1 MSMLRN
7 YSNTDLDDA
16 PHTLRSDL
24 CSQGISIPRP
34 SHHSLSRI
42 SNALEISQSP
52 TRAFIHEPCNSQCS
66 VSDTQ
71 TPCTNIICNESSC
84 CKPVPSELPSNLRTT
99 NPEKYPQ
106 SSVHLCLTSKR
117 NEEEVS
123 EDKNTDGQSYVHS
136 SQTFPDP
143 QNSNLP
149 ERMHELSLGVTIHK
163 SNPFSE
169 QESHL
174 SNIFS
179 SPDVLPSPS
188 VRSSPSVN
196 SSDQFFSFVIFHAP
210 EDQEIASR
218 VCNVLEHHV
227 VGKGTTFC
235 EGFET
240 PGVNPLMCLENAVEN
255 SAYIVLLLTNA
266 FLKATWGGFQSAT
279 VMMNSIENAD
289 KLGSVIPF
297 YPKLNKPDGK
307 IPMWIKNLIPLDE
320 SSIIFETKV
329 RNTFK
334 EEVIRKQNKLWE
346 GKVRRTRSDFQQP
359 QNISLQWSMSD
370 ATTVLPQQ
378 TQPQFAVFH
387 GQTPVIQISHAG
399 NVQIGNQNNMNIQFS
414 PNEPQMDWDTNLYH
428 DAGNE
433 TPN

>member
-1 MSMLRN
+1 MLRN
-7 YSNTDLDDA
+7 HSNTDLDDA

-34 SHHSLSRI
+34 SHHSLTRI

-52 TRAFIHEPCNSQCS
+52 NGAFIYEPRNSQCS
-66 VSDTQ
+66 ASDTQ

-84 CKPVPSELPSNLRTT
+84 CMPVPSELPSNLCTT
-99 NPEKYPQ
+99 NQEKYRQ
-106 SSVHLCLTSKR
+106 SSDHLCLTSKR

-123 EDKNTDGQSYVHS
+123 EDKNTDGHSYVHS

-149 ERMHELSLGVTIHK
+149 QRIHKLSLGVTIHK

-169 QESHL
+169 KESHL

-188 VRSSPSVN
+188 VD

-210 EDQEIASR
+210 EDQEIACR
-218 VCNVLEHHV
+218 VCNVLEHH

-266 FLKATWGGFQSAT
+266 FLKASWTHFQSAT
-279 VMMNSIENAD
+279 VMMNSIDNPD
-289 KLGSVIPF
+289 KLWSIIPF

-307 IPMWIKNLIPLDE
+307 IPIWIKNLIPLDE
-320 SSIIFETKV
+320 SSCIFETKV

-334 EEVIRKQNKLWE
+334 KEEIKKRNKLWE
-346 GKVRRTRSDFQQP
+346 KKLRRTTSDFQQP
-359 QNISLQWSMSD
+359 QNISLQCSMSD
-370 ATTVLPQQ
+370 ATAVLPQQ

-414 PNEPQMDWDTNLYH
+414 PNEPQMVWDTNMYH

>member
-1 MSMLRN
+1 MLRN
-7 YSNTDLDDA
+7 HSNTDLDDA

-34 SHHSLSRI
+34 SHHSLTRI

-52 TRAFIHEPCNSQCS
+52 NGVFIHEPRNSQCPT
-66 VSDTQ
+66 SDTQ

-84 CKPVPSELPSNLRTT
+84 CTPVPSELPSNLCTT
-99 NPEKYPQ
+99 NQEKYQQ
-106 SSVHLCLTSKR
+106 SSDHLCLTSKR

-123 EDKNTDGQSYVHS
+123 EDKNTDG
-136 SQTFPDP
+136 
-143 QNSNLP
+143 
-149 ERMHELSLGVTIHK
+149 HK

-179 SPDVLPSPS
+179 CPDVLPSSS
-188 VRSSPSVN
+188 VY

-210 EDQEIASR
+210 EDQEIACR

-266 FLKATWGGFQSAT
+266 FLKATWTHFQSAT
-279 VMMNSIENAD
+279 VMMNSIYNPD
-289 KLGSVIPF
+289 KLWSIIPF
-297 YPKLNKPDGK
+297 YPKLNKPNGK
-307 IPMWIKNLIPLDE
+307 IPIWIKNLIPLDE
-320 SSIIFETKV
+320 SSCIFETKV

-334 EEVIRKQNKLWE
+334 KEEIKKRNTLWE
-346 GKVRRTRSDFQQP
+346 KKLRRTTSDFQQP
-359 QNISLQWSMSD
+359 QNISLQCSMSD
-370 ATTVLPQQ
+370 ATAVLPQQ

-399 NVQIGNQNNMNIQFS
+399 NVQIGNQNTMNIQFS
-414 PNEPQMDWDTNLYH
+414 PNEPQMVWDTNMYH